1 MKEIKPKYDFKE
13 VEEGKYDFWLNGGF
27 FTAGDLTIIHDIYDE
42 CIRRGMKPVR
52 NTGKYPHPTDVRKR
66 IVNGMKTGYLF
77 EYSWFPE
84 SILRKCSVFTLKQR

>member
-1 MKEIKPKYDFKE
+1 MSLLIETVAKEILEKE
-13 VEEGKYDFWLNGGF
+13 GLDI

-66 IVNGMKTGYLF
+66 IVSGMKTGYLF

-84 SILRKCSVFTLKQR
+84 SILRKCSVFTLKER